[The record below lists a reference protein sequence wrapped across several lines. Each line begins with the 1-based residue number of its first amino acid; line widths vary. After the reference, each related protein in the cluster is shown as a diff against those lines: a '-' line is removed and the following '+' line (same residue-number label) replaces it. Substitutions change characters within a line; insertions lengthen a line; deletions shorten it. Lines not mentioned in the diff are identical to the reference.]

1 MTPVIP
7 YGNLQ
12 RMATVTKSVKLPA
25 ELAPGQW
32 RWLEAEDLARL
43 ADYTDPEA

>member
-1 MTPVIP
+1 V
-7 YGNLQ
+7 GGLE
-12 RMATVTKSVKLPA
+12 LPA

-32 RWLEAEDLARL
+32 RWLEAEDVARL